1 MLGTGYTMVVRLLKN
16 IYMKLHMYVCM
27 YVCTSFMYVP
37 CTHSCTLVHIL
48 QQTYYYTTTTLK
60 EGTTN
65 TPLPAQ
71 TDVIRRWARYFFAA
85 VHFPIQITFR
95 ICLTYFG
102 GPQDARQHLWV
113 ITAGSRHFLAPKYR
127 PIDITFRV
135 SGRKTSTS
143 RFDVP
148 SCWFGSIVPQCVSVV
163 PGLFWN

>member
-1 MLGTGYTMVVRLLKN
+1 MY
-16 IYMKLHMYVCM
+16 LHICM
-27 YVCTSFMYVP
+27 YVCLYTYESYTQGNNFYIFYRDLYCTILVP
-37 CTHSCTLVHIL
+37 STVYSSTNVLLH
-48 QQTYYYTTTTLK
+48 TTPTLK
-60 EGTTN
+60 GTTNNN

-113 ITAGSRHFLAPKYR
+113 ITAGSRHFYR